1 MSKHSFAKGLFVGA
15 VATAGLVAGAATA
28 FKKIVIEPEERED
41 ERFEE
46 NRRRANRKSMHAHQG

>member
-15 VATAGLVAGAATA
+15 FATASLVAGAATA
-28 FKKIVIEPEERED
+28 FKKIVIEPEEKED
-41 ERFEE
+41 MRFEE